1 MLKKYFIIALIAGIY
16 NVGFSQCD
24 PNDSTVMG
32 PNYANDVFYS
42 FANKTVATV
51 SNTNWHLAFSVQN
64 AQPPFNVLQSVSI
77 RVNSVNGC
85 KVKKLLSNANPNQW
99 RQIDTTGLYN
109 LPELIDSDTN
119 WSNSAFTTGYA
130 GNFDFKWGTYN
141 QSTKHVDGTN
151 VFVLYNPTAGWY
163 KKVLIKQLT
172 YDSTWNIIISNL
184 DNTDSNYVK
193 INKKNYT
200 KRLFAYYNVTSN
212 TVIDREPDNGTWDV
226 LWTRYLS
233 YVNVPQ
239 GSGYYPVTGILSN
252 KSVTV
257 AKNTGRT
264 CNDIWLSDLKA
275 PYKTNISTIG
285 WDWKKSPPPSWIIVD
300 TFVYFVSAK
309 DGNKYELSF
318 NGFTGA
324 SSGKTYFRATQ
335 ATLSTKHINKSN
347 QLIAY
352 PNPLSENKILTVNT
366 SSNKAVI
373 IDVLGK
379 SNEVEISNNN
389 IDLSSFVSGIYT
401 VIINEGLTNYNTKI
415 IIE

>member
-1 MLKKYFIIALIAGIY
+1 MLKKYLILSLFTGLY
-16 NVGFSQCD
+16 NLGFSQCE
-24 PNDSTVMG
+24 PNDSTNMG

-64 AQPPFNVLQSVSI
+64 AQPPFNVLQSVSV
-77 RVNSVNGC
+77 RVNSVSGC

-109 LPELIDSDTN
+109 LPELIDSDTSWN
-119 WSNSAFTTGYA
+119 NSAFTTGYA

-141 QSTKHVDGTN
+141 QTTKHVDGTN
-151 VFVLYNPTAGWY
+151 VYVLYNPTAGWY
-163 KKVLIKQLT
+163 KKVFIKQLT

-200 KRLFAYYNVTSN
+200 KRLFAYYNVSSN
-212 TVIDREPDNGTWDV
+212 SVIDREPDNGTWDI

-239 GSGYYPVTGILSN
+239 GSGYYPVTGVLSN

-257 AKNTGRT
+257 AKNTGKT
-264 CNDIWLSDLKA
+264 CNDIWLSNLKA
-275 PYKTNISTIG
+275 PYRSNISTIG

-309 DGNKYELSF
+309 DGNKYKLSF

-324 SSGKTYFRATQ
+324 SSGKTYFRASQ
-335 ATLSTKHINKSN
+335 ATLSTEKINSNKS
-347 QLIAY
+347 IIVY
-352 PNPLSENKILTVNT
+352 PNPLNGNKTLNVNT
-366 SSNKAVI
+366 SREKAQI
-373 IDVLGK
+373 IDALGK
-379 SNEVEISNNN
+379 TYQIEILNQT
-389 IDLSSFVSGIYT
+389 IDLSSFSSGLYT
-401 VIINEGLTNYNTKI
+401 LFIQDGLINYTSKI